1 MTRTKIILGMALA
14 ASLASLAPAA
24 DAAPVAASR
33 AAVAISATDGSV
45 MQDVIQV
52 STHPT
57 RRHRHRKGQPAH
69 K

>member
-1 MTRTKIILGMALA
+1 MTRAKIILGIAVA

-24 DAAPVAASR
+24 DAAPIAASR
-33 AAVAISATDGSV
+33 GAAAISATDGAV
-45 MQDVIQV
+45 MQDVVQV

-57 RRHRHRKGQPAH
+57 RRHRHRKGHPA